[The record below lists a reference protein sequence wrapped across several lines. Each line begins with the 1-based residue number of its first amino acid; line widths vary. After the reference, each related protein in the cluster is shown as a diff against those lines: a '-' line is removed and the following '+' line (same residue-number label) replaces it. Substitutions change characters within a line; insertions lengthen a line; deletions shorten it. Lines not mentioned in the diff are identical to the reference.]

1 LGADH
6 DHHQADRGRRHAGA
20 CACDGAVSGL
30 VTNVTLINLPWI
42 SFAPQIAH
50 RPLPP

>member
-20 CACDGAVSGL
+20 CDGAVSGL
-30 VTNVTLINLPWI
+30 VTNVTLIDLPWI